1 MDRKKIDYTSATHSL
16 ESALFKVERIPLF
29 AKIKD
34 STNSLKEI
42 GIPDFQAL
50 FNGSDK
56 TLLSVV
62 TNNYQLVTNEKAL
75 EIGKNVFCEL
85 FPMVKKSD
93 LIPFKVISTKK
104 KTSCHIDLIHKD
116 VTLEKWEQDTW
127 LPFLRISNSYNRT
140 FALSFE
146 IGFVRELCSNGF
158 IFDKESIKVKFAHTR
173 GQIPVKFEVDVSKL
187 RKYEIEFVNHLNN
200 LNRFYVDPIYVLP
213 LVLKALNH
221 RFRLNDNNPKI
232 RDRELERFSDTKSL
246 INELTDIYYKELK
259 PTAYAVLNIVTDLIS
274 HQQDYKTIP
283 LFSSHINSY
292 YNKPG
297 DWIQDFTLEIQS
309 QKFNMEEYLGEFKT
323 YLN

>member
-1 MDRKKIDYTSATHSL
+1 MDRKKIDYTHATHSL
-16 ESALFKVERIPLF
+16 KSVLFNVEQLPLIAKFSDESNITRE
-29 AKIKD
+29 
-34 STNSLKEI
+34 
-42 GIPDFQAL
+42 FQASGYVAL
-50 FNGSDK
+50 FNQRDK
-56 TLLSVV
+56 ELLSVV
-62 TNNYQLVTNEKAL
+62 TDNYELITNAEAL
-75 EIGKNVFCEL
+75 EIGKSVFCEL
-85 FPMVKKSD
+85 FPSVEKED
-93 LIPFKVISTKK
+93 LIPYKVISTRKL
-104 KTSCHIDLIHKD
+104 TSCHIDLIHKD
-116 VTLEKWEQDTW
+116 LNLKNWKQDTW